1 MRWSGCRTAPWG
13 RTTTGS
19 LATAWRRRAPRPSSP
34 IAVILQASRPPAWG
48 GCPIIAVDREAVTP
62 SPGEDDSE
70 PDECGPLRTARLEL
84 KLCQALAALDPSPD
98 LRAPLHARIAAQ
110 LWKLP
115 RYNATDQ
122 DTRQPTDLTDDELR
136 EAAVIIRAIRALP
149 TWPTMSYQGNSGLRT
164 ALGGYFLLLFAACF
178 LVRFLLSCPGETC
191 DVRVIFAS
199 DASVS
204 GSLLV

>member
-1 MRWSGCRTAPWG
+1 
-13 RTTTGS
+13 
-19 LATAWRRRAPRPSSP
+19 
-34 IAVILQASRPPAWG
+34 
-48 GCPIIAVDREAVTP
+48 
-62 SPGEDDSE
+62 
-70 PDECGPLRTARLEL
+70 LRTVRPEL
-84 KLCQALAALDPSPD
+84 KLCQASRPSTP
-98 LRAPLHARIAAQ
+98 RPTCARRCTRIAAQ